1 MVRPRLGFRWNF
13 WKLAVCLHTVP
24 TTLQIAQLWLQSS
37 NEHLSQVSDH
47 FAHLGLAP
55 ESLTSGSP
63 TTEPIEHR
71 TPYPRAHPYRRDG
84 LPLHAQ
90 NKNCRGRSSV
100 RCPALSYFSSR
111 GGPPLQYYLTLKQDT
126 RKLKNSQNLL
136 PIDCSRPST
145 SRQIAALP
153 TNVGLA
159 ASLKHR

>member
-1 MVRPRLGFRWNF
+1 VAPGGVLMVRPRLGFRWNF

-71 TPYPRAHPYRRDG
+71 TPYPRGPSIQARRPSSSCSKQELPRPEFSEVSSTFLLLKPGRATSTVLPYTKAR
-84 LPLHAQ
+84 HEEAEE
-90 NKNCRGRSSV
+90 
-100 RCPALSYFSSR
+100 LSKS
-111 GGPPLQYYLTLKQDT
+111 LTN
-126 RKLKNSQNLL
+126 RLL
-136 PIDCSRPST
+136 P
-145 SRQIAALP
+145 
-153 TNVGLA
+153 
-159 ASLKHR
+159 SLN